1 MPPNQSA
8 DLTLRQFQS
17 ESDAIREIPVPLQPR
32 LAVWLL
38 AGLIVSCLV
47 ISIFVPVDR
56 VVSSTS
62 GTIVPAESVNV
73 FQALDP
79 SIIKS
84 IDVRE
89 GQRVSTGQLLATLDQ
104 TFAAADVQ
112 QVKLQIASLDAQ
124 IERAEAELS
133 NRVPDFKHGDDPDH
147 ARYNALQQELFLQRA
162 AQYKAQTQSYEQ
174 KINQT
179 EATITKLKSDEGRY
193 AERENISKQ
202 IEQMRSTLLERQ
214 AGSLLNLL
222 GATDQRLEML
232 RTLENEHNALIESQ
246 HQLAS
251 LHSDAEVFKQQWAAT
266 TSQELVTA
274 RNSRDTALSTF
285 EKASKHQDLVRLTSS
300 EDAVVL
306 TVAKLSVGSV
316 LKEGDSL
323 MTLMPLRTPVE
334 AEAHITTRDVGFLRT
349 GDPATLKIDAFNSA
363 EHGTAEGQVRWVS
376 EGAFTTD
383 DNGSPAEPYY
393 KARIAIDAFHFV
405 GVPANFRLIP
415 GMTMNADIKVGQR
428 SLARYVIGAALRGL
442 GEAMREP

>member
-1 MPPNQSA
+1 VPPSQSA

-17 ESDAIREIPVPLQPR
+17 ETDAIREAPVPLHPR
-32 LAVWLL
+32 LAIWFL
-38 AGLIVSCLV
+38 AGLIVSCLT
-47 ISIFVPVDR
+47 ISVFVPVDR

-62 GTIVPAESVNV
+62 GTIVPTESVNV

-89 GQRVSTGQLLATLDQ
+89 GQRVVAGQLLATLDQ

-124 IERAEAELS
+124 IERAEAELA
-133 NRVPDFKHGDDPDH
+133 NRTPDFKQNDDPAH

-162 AQYKAQTQSYEQ
+162 AQYKAQIESYNQ
-174 KINQT
+174 KIDQT
-179 EATITKLKSDEGRY
+179 QATIAKLKNDEGRY
-193 AERENISKQ
+193 SERESISKQ
-202 IEQMRSTLLERQ
+202 IEQMRQTLMERQ
-214 AGSLLNLL
+214 AGTLLNLL

-232 RTLENEHNALIESQ
+232 RTLENDHNALIESQ

-251 LHSDAEVFKQQWAAT
+251 LNSDAEVFKQQWAAT

-274 RNSRDTALSTF
+274 RNTRDGALSQL

-334 AEAHITTRDVGFLRT
+334 AEVHITTRDVGFLRT
-349 GDPATLKIDAFNSA
+349 GDAATLKIDAFNAA
-363 EHGTAEGQVRWVS
+363 EHGTAEGKVRWVS

-383 DNGSPAEPYY
+383 DNGSPADPYY

-405 GVPANFRLIP
+405 GVPAHFRLIP
-415 GMTMNADIKVGQR
+415 GMTMGADIKVGQR